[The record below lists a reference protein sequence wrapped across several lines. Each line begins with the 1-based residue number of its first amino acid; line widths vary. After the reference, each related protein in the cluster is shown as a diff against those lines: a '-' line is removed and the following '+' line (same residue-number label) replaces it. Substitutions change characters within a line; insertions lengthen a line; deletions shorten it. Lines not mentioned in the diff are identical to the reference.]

1 MDWDHV
7 QNLYPHVVLRPL
19 FARLLSAPDLIFYQ
33 IVHERMGDNAYPSQR
48 PWVVQ
53 SETLRRLSQELAVFT
68 DSEDQLLS
76 SRARHCV
83 TSLLVM
89 DIYCQ
94 TAILRALSTTRYAK
108 TPGAGKTKDELFFH
122 PQAVLRLRVQRG
134 EAFSSVGHRPI
145 IAGRTANGELAY
157 IAQAFFRGSCNPR
170 NCAVTEGMKPESLRL
185 EVRDKGT
192 LHRRMRNPDSFV
204 VYVLRYEPDAYAWTQ
219 DWYGFGVAGLDPT
232 GPFAWRAV
240 K

>member
-1 MDWDHV
+1 
-7 QNLYPHVVLRPL
+7 
-19 FARLLSAPDLIFYQ
+19 
-33 IVHERMGDNAYPSQR
+33 
-48 PWVVQ
+48 
-53 SETLRRLSQELAVFT
+53 
-68 DSEDQLLS
+68 
-76 SRARHCV
+76 
-83 TSLLVM
+83 M

-94 TAILRALSTTRYAK
+94 TAILRALSTTRYAR
-108 TPGAGKTKDELFFH
+108 TPGFVLLTETRQIRNFIVGNRCMSSLNRHCDADGTLVHVCDYACVENSAGKTKDELFFH

-134 EAFSSVGHRPI
+134 EAFSS
-145 IAGRTANGELAY
+145 
-157 IAQAFFRGSCNPR
+157 AFFRGSCDPR

-185 EVRDKGT
+185 EVRDKGI
-192 LHRRMRNPDSFV
+192 LRRRMRIPDSFA